1 MLEWLRTPAAIVFV
15 FGIVIFVH
23 ELGHFLAAKLMGV
36 YAPRFSIGF
45 GPALLSHKWGETEY
59 ILAALPLGGYVRM
72 ASREDESMAFI
83 EGGSETPTEGEK
95 ATSAG
100 ANGAPAIVAGEKK
113 PRYYDPNGMAPFG
126 PKPVPEN
133 RWLESKSL
141 LARLFIMLAGVTMN
155 FTLGFLIIAGIFIT
169 AGEVVYQTREI
180 GDIAGVA
187 AGDSA
192 FHSLAPGD
200 TILSVDGQVVK
211 SWNDV
216 GERIASD
223 SAPTLVIV
231 TNRGTTSIPVQDSGA
246 HSRLS
251 IVSTVLRPYLPPVVG
266 QVVAGR
272 AGERA
277 GLKADDSVT
286 AVNGVPVRGW
296 FGLVKQIEASP
307 GKPLTLSVS
316 RAGTVRSV
324 VVTPDS
330 TADVNPITQRDT
342 VLGKIG
348 VGIKDLGSRRPIGY
362 GEAIKGAWL
371 TTWGNAG
378 LIVHTLQR
386 LITGHQS
393 VKGLAGPVGVGVQA
407 GQAAQQGWQ
416 SLLSLLALLSIN
428 LAVVNLVPIPILDGG
443 QILIMIAESIKGNA
457 LAPRTRVLL
466 FYSGFSAIILLF
478 SIVTFN
484 DLTMLVKRLFHL

>member
-23 ELGHFLAAKLMGV
+23 ELGHFIAAKLMGV

-72 ASREDESMAFI
+72 ASREDESMAFL
-83 EGGSETPTEGEK
+83 EGGSEKPAPGEE
-95 ATSAG
+95 AG
-100 ANGAPAIVAGEKK
+100 ANGAPAILAQPL

-141 LARLFIMLAGVTMN
+141 IARLFIMLAGVTMN
-155 FTLGFLIIAGIFIT
+155 FVLGFLIIAGIFIT

-180 GDIAGVA
+180 GDVA
-187 AGDSA
+187 MFSSTDST
-192 FHSLAPGD
+192 FQGLAAGD
-200 TILSVDGQVVK
+200 TILSVDGHAVET
-211 SWNDV
+211 WNDIS
-216 GERIASD
+216 ERIVADGGAS
-223 SAPTLVIV
+223 LVIT
-231 TNRGTTSIPVQDSGA
+231 TNRGTTTIPVQDSGV
-246 HSRLS
+246 HSRVV
-251 IVSTVLRPYLPPVVG
+251 IAGGVLRPNLPAVVG
-266 QVVAGR
+266 QVVSGKP
-272 AGERA
+272 GERS
-277 GLKADDSVT
+277 GLKVDDSVT

-296 FGLVKQIEASP
+296 FGLVRQIESSP
-307 GKPLTLSVS
+307 GRALTLSV
-316 RAGTVRSV
+316 RRGGNALDVK
-324 VVTPDS
+324 VTPDS
-330 TADVNPITQRDT
+330 TPDVNPITQRDT

-348 VGIKDLGSRRPIGY
+348 VAIKDLGARHPIPFGD
-362 GEAIKGAWL
+362 AIKSAWL

-378 LIVHTLQR
+378 LIVQTLHR
-386 LITGHQS
+386 LLTGHQS

-443 QILIMIAESIKGNA
+443 QILIMVAEAIKGRA
-457 LAPRTRVLL
+457 LAARTRVLL
-466 FYSGFSAIILLF
+466 FYGGFSAIVLLF

-484 DLTMLVKRLFHL
+484 DLSSLVRRIFHH